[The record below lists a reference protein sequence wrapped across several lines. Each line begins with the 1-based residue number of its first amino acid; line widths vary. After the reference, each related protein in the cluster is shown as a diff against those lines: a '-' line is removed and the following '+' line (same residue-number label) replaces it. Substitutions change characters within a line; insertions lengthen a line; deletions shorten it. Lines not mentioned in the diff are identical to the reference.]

1 MFIIVMY
8 IIFYNYSIEYMYM
21 FMMFYLSIDSYKF
34 KILLDDKMI
43 NIIEFFVEI
52 LRYLVYR

>member
-1 MFIIVMY
+1 MY
-8 IIFYNYSIEYMYM
+8 IIFYNYSIKYRYMC
-21 FMMFYLSIDSYKF
+21 MMFYLSIDSYKF

>member
-1 MFIIVMY
+1 MY